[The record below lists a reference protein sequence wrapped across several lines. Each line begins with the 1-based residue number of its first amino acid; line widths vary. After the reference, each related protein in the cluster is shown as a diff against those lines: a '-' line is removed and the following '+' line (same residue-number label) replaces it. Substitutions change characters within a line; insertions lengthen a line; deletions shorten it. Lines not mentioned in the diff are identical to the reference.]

1 MMCFHSL
8 LTVHFPPP
16 RWNGIYRSP
25 PSQCP
30 SQVMNSLPIVL
41 LVFWFCLSLYKRLC
55 QPRGRFV
62 FEPYSVDSPDSHL
75 TYTLRPVVNKLICV
89 NHCSKY
95 GSSPPMSTLY
105 TLVINDLSHLFDS
118 FLLSSNE
125 GTQYSTH
132 LTCKLTWFT
141 FSVLN
146 KLVFRSV
153 WHVTQLVSIQAF
165 HTVDGV

>member
-1 MMCFHSL
+1 MYLIHPS
-8 LTVHFPPP
+8 
-16 RWNGIYRSP
+16 

-30 SQVMNSLPIVL
+30 SRVMNSLPIVL
-41 LVFWFCLSLYKRLC
+41 LVFWFCLLLYKRLC

-75 TYTLRPVVNKLICV
+75 TYTLSPVVNKLICV

-132 LTCKLTWFT
+132 LTCKPDLHVSI
-141 FSVLN
+141 SVFN
-146 KLVFRSV
+146 KLRFRSV
-153 WHVTQLVSIQAF
+153 CIVCDTTCV
-165 HTVDGV
+165 HTSFSHC